1 MELTALRRPLLL
13 GWSVASV
20 LLLIAAACL
29 AASLVPT
36 DLLLAMAAKYS
47 LSGDPSIERM
57 FDGLPARLRI
67 VGAIYGLL
75 AALCIVNSRRLGEF
89 ASDLSDTAPLDLR
102 RARRRLA
109 ATFRGEGIYLLAA
122 LILILAAGAAL
133 RVCFLRQPIRFDEA
147 WTYESFVRMPAS
159 LIPLRYNVPNNHIL
173 NSLLIKLTT
182 SLFGGTEVAIRL
194 PALFWGV
201 LSIPACFA
209 LTWRLAGVRAALI
222 ATALLAP
229 CSILVEYSAL
239 GRGYS
244 CIGAMFL
251 LMLLAGH
258 HAARSRSP
266 AGWTIM
272 VIAGALGAY
281 AIPVMAL
288 PAATACLWILF
299 NAASEGNRPA
309 IPALL
314 YAELA
319 LAMICALVYL
329 PVLAINGFD
338 SLTNNEGVGAHRV
351 PLREAFANLPGFA
364 LESWRLWTRDLPPGG
379 SFVLAA
385 AAVAGLAAPSPSR
398 AALLRL
404 LAASVTVVL
413 IYLVAVHDL
422 GFLRV
427 WIYLVP
433 LLSIAA
439 AVGIATLLKRAP
451 VSAVALFALL
461 LCAGLSFS
469 VFRHDGVAS
478 STETGVF
485 PDAHPI
491 TVELLARAKSSDLVV
506 VHGTSSAPLLYYA
519 RRLGLALKP
528 IGNRGKVRLFE
539 VAPTTIVDDASPA
552 TVFLI
557 TNARNPGYASDQM
570 LTEAGVGHGPVTQLD
585 LPIASK
591 LGLATIQTFTR

>member
-1 MELTALRRPLLL
+1 MELTALRRPLLF
-13 GWSVASV
+13 GWSIGSV
-20 LLLIAAACL
+20 LLLLAAGCL

-36 DLLLAMAAKYS
+36 DSLLAMAGRYS

-57 FDGLPARLRI
+57 LDGLPTRLQI

-75 AALCIVNSRRLGEF
+75 AALCLVNSRRLGEF
-89 ASDLSDTAPLDLR
+89 AAELKDTAPLELHR
-102 RARRRLA
+102 VRNWAVR
-109 ATFRGEGIYLLAA
+109 TFHGNGFYLLSA
-122 LILILAAGAAL
+122 LLLFIAVGTAIRAY
-133 RVCFLRQPIRFDEA
+133 FLREPIRFDEA
-147 WTYESFVRMPAS
+147 WTYESFVRMPTS

-173 NSLLIKLTT
+173 NSLLIKLST
-182 SLFGGTEVAIRL
+182 SLFGSTEAAIRL

-222 ATALLAP
+222 ATALLVP

-244 CIGAMFL
+244 CIGTMFL
-251 LMLLAGH
+251 LMLLAGY
-258 HAARSRSP
+258 HAAESRSVT
-266 AGWTIM
+266 AWTVM
-272 VIAGALGAY
+272 VIAGVLGAY
-281 AIPVMAL
+281 AIPIMAL

-299 NAASEGNRPA
+299 HAVSQGNRSA
-309 IPALL
+309 ILALL
-314 YAELA
+314 NAELA

-351 PLREAFANLPGFA
+351 PLREVFANLPGFA
-364 LESWRLWTRDLPPGG
+364 LECWRLWTRDLPPGG
-379 SFVLAA
+379 SLVLAA
-385 AAVAGLAAPSPSR
+385 GALAGLTLPSPSR
-398 AALLRL
+398 AALFRL
-404 LAASVTVVL
+404 LAASAAVVFL
-413 IYLVAVHDL
+413 YLAGVHDL

-433 LLSIAA
+433 LVMIAA
-439 AVGIATLLKRAP
+439 GIGFAAP
-451 VSAVALFALL
+451 LRRLGVPAVAVLALL
-461 LCAGLSFS
+461 LCAGLSYS
-469 VFRHDGVAS
+469 VVTQDGVSAS
-478 STETGVF
+478 AETGVF

-491 TVELLARAKSSDLVV
+491 TVELLTRAKSGDLVV

-539 VAPTTIVDDASPA
+539 IATTTMVDAALTA

-570 LTEAGVGHGPVTQLD
+570 LAEAGVEHGAVTRVE
-585 LPIASK
+585 LPITSTLEVAPIHSV
-591 LGLATIQTFTR
+591 TR